1 MTRLPFHRKA
11 LVLALSLATSYSYAT
26 TINVNTSCILINAI
40 NNANTDTDTDGD
52 GGCAS
57 GNGADVIN
65 LAPKK
70 NYVLT
75 TVNNHTFGPNGLPS
89 ITSEITING
98 NQATIRRSQADETPH
113 FRLFH
118 IASSGQLTLNKL
130 KISGG
135 HIASNYQY
143 GSGIRNSGQ
152 LTLNNSTITGNTL
165 LGTGSSGSG
174 IASLYG
180 SHLTL
185 NNSTIS
191 NNTGER
197 GGGLLNLPGAVTE
210 INQSTISANRA
221 LNGGVGGINNAGTLV
236 MRNSTVSGNRNIEN
250 WGTGGI
256 GNSGS
261 LTLEHC
267 TLSNNFTGYGNVAG
281 INNSGQLTLTNSI
294 IANSNGGSDCYSHR
308 NYGTLTMTGNSLI
321 EDGTCNATHIGD
333 PKLAPLLDN
342 GGATLTHAFPATSL
356 AKDLVTSACLS
367 TDQRSVTRPQPASQQ
382 CDAGAYERI
391 ATVPN
396 AIKTLVTFYDQQL
409 DNGGLTYVNSNTLA
423 VHKSVALRNQFITA
437 GQYRAQNQNQQACQQ
452 LTKALTRIDTTG
464 TPASDDYVTGNQAS
478 TLTTQITTL
487 RTTWNCGS

>member
-1 MTRLPFHRKA
+1 MTRLPFHRNA
-11 LVLALSLATSYSYAT
+11 LVLALSLAANYSYAT
-26 TINVNTSCILINAI
+26 TINVNASCTLINAI
-40 NNANTDTDTDGD
+40 NNANSDTDTDGD

-65 LAPKK
+65 LAAKK

-98 NQATIRRSQADETPH
+98 NQATIRRSQAEATPR

-118 IASSGQLTLNKL
+118 IAAGGQLTLNNL
-130 KISGG
+130 KVTGG
-135 HIASNYQY
+135 HISSNYQY
-143 GSGIRNSGQ
+143 GGGIRNSGQ

-174 IASLYG
+174 LASLYG

-185 NNSTIS
+185 NNSTVS
-191 NNTGER
+191 NNAGER
-197 GGGLLNLPGAVTE
+197 GGGILNLPGAVAE
-210 INQSTISANRA
+210 INHSTISANRA
-221 LNGGVGGINNAGTLV
+221 LNGSVGGIDNGGTLV
-236 MRNSTVSGNRNIEN
+236 MRNSTISGNRNIEN

-256 GNSGS
+256 SNGGS

-267 TLSNNFTGYGNVAG
+267 TVSNNSTGYGNVAG
-281 INNSGQLTLTNSI
+281 ISNSGQLTLTNSI
-294 IANSNGGSDCYSHR
+294 IANSSGGADCYNHR
-308 NYGTLTMTGNSLI
+308 NYGTLTLTGNSII

-342 GGATLTHAFPATSL
+342 GGATLTHAFTATSL
-356 AKDLVTSACLS
+356 AKDLVTTACLT
-367 TDQRSVTRPQPASQQ
+367 TDQRGIARPQPTSQQ

-391 ATVPN
+391 ASVPN
-396 AIKTLVTFYDQQL
+396 NIKTLVNFFDQQI
-409 DNGGLTYVNSNTLA
+409 DNGGLTYVKSSTLA
-423 VHKSVALRNQFITA
+423 VRKSVALRNQFITA
-437 GQYRAQNQNQQACQQ
+437 GQYRVQNLNQQACQQ

-464 TPASDDYVTGNQAS
+464 TPASDDYVTGSQANA
-478 TLTTQITTL
+478 LITQVTTL